1 MPLNKVISTKRINA
15 YFQSIKY
22 PYNIWMDS
30 DTSLP
35 ILNSIKTPQDIKQL
49 DITQLE
55 FLAAEVR
62 EFLIENI
69 QQTGGHL
76 APNLGTIEM
85 TIAMHY
91 VFNTPEDS
99 FVFDV
104 GHQAYTHKILTGR
117 LDKMPTLRQRHGLSG
132 FTKRSESIHDSFGA
146 GHSSTSISAAL
157 GIAIANGIHKNHNK
171 SVAVI
176 GDGALTGGMSFE
188 ALNHAGDS
196 DADLLIILN
205 DNDMSISKNV
215 GAMNKYLTRLIS
227 GKVYSTMKSKSL
239 GFLERMPMIHEFAK
253 RSEEHLKG
261 MVLPSTLFEELG
273 LDYFGPI
280 DGHDLPTLVKTL
292 QNLKI
297 QNKPRLLH
305 IITKKG
311 NGLKSAEND
320 PCKFHGI
327 APVQS
332 TTSLLPSY
340 SNVFG
345 AWLNNTAKK
354 NKDLIAITPAM
365 CTGSGMSEFETNFP
379 DQYFDVGIAEQHA
392 ITFAG
397 GLAVQGLKP
406 VVAIYSTF
414 LQRGYDQLI
423 HDIALQKLS
432 IVFAID
438 RAGLVG
444 ADGATHAGSFDLSF
458 LRCIPNLTI
467 MSPSNA
473 KQMYQML
480 NTAFDMPGTVCVRY
494 PRGTSKVDQYISDEC
509 IKAGTAEIMRQGSN
523 IAILAFGTML
533 EAAMQAAEEL
543 DATVVDMRFVK
554 PLDETLII
562 KLSKSHTQFITIED
576 NSINGGAGSGVS
588 EFLHQQQI
596 NTPLTILGLPDTFTE
611 QGSQNELYE
620 LYGLDATGIINAAKQ

>member
-1 MPLNKVISTKRINA
+1 MLDQIHS
-15 YFQSIKY
+15 
-22 PYNIWMDS
+22 
-30 DTSLP
+30 
-35 ILNSIKTPQDIKQL
+35 PQDIKQL
-49 DITQLE
+49 DLIQLQS
-55 FLAAEVR
+55 LADEIRA
-62 EFLIENI
+62 FLIKNI
-69 QQTGGHL
+69 QKTGGHL

-85 TIAMHY
+85 TLAMHY
-91 VFNTPEDS
+91 VFDTPKDS

-117 LDKMPTLRQRHGLSG
+117 LDKMHTLRQKDGLSG
-132 FTKRSESIHDSFGA
+132 FTKRSESKHDSFGA

-157 GIAIANGIHKNHNK
+157 GIAIANGIHKNNNK
-171 SVAVI
+171 SLAVI

-196 DADLLIILN
+196 NADLLIILN

-239 GFLERMPMIHEFAK
+239 GFLEKMPMIHEFAK

-292 QNLKI
+292 KNLKI

-311 NGLKSAEND
+311 FGLESAEND

-327 APVQS
+327 APAQTNAS
-332 TTSLLPSY
+332 TLPSY
-340 SNVFG
+340 SSVFG
-345 AWLNNTAKK
+345 TWLNNTAKY
-354 NKDLIAITPAM
+354 NKDLVAITPAM
-365 CTGSGMSEFETNFP
+365 CTGSGMSDFEQNFP

-397 GLAVQGLKP
+397 GLATQGLKP
-406 VVAIYSTF
+406 IVAIYSTF

-423 HDIALQKLS
+423 HDIALQDLN

-458 LRCIPNLTI
+458 LRCIPNITI

-473 KQMYQML
+473 QQMYQML
-480 NTAFDMPGTVCVRY
+480 NTAFEMPGTICVRY
-494 PRGTSKVDQYISDEC
+494 PRGTSNIEDYISSEL
-509 IKAGTAEIMRQGSN
+509 IKVGTAKVVRQGAN
-523 IAILAFGTML
+523 IVILGFGTML
-533 EAAMQAAEEL
+533 EAAIEAGNVL
-543 DATVVDMRFVK
+543 NATVVDMRFVK
-554 PLDETLII
+554 PLDESLLIQ
-562 KLSKSHTQFITIED
+562 LSKDHSQFISIED
-576 NSINGGAGSGVS
+576 NAANGGAGSAVS
-588 EFLHQQQI
+588 EFLHK
-596 NTPLTILGLPDTFTE
+596 NKLSTGLKILGLPDKFTE
-611 QGSQNELYE
+611 QGSQSELYK
-620 LYGLDATGIINAAKQ
+620 LYNLDAAGIINASKS